1 MMNKSEIGWCDFSWN
16 PVTGC
21 KKECDFCYGYR
32 MAVRLCGTVRLNLG
46 SPQIQRDR
54 QKKLCVL
61 ERPFHNDDD
70 KVLQFPVAFEPT
82 FHLYRLRMVSDKK
95 KPANIYVC
103 SMGELFGDWIPQEW
117 ILAVFDA
124 CKAAPWHNYLFLC
137 HRCATACRARHIC

>member
-1 MMNKSEIGWCDFSWN
+1 MNKSEIGWCDFSWN

-61 ERPFHNDDD
+61 ERPFHNDND
-70 KVLQFPVAFEPT
+70 KVLQFPAGFEPT
-82 FHLYRLRMVSDKK
+82 LHRYRLRMVADKK
-95 KPANIYVC
+95 KACQHLCMQHGGVVWRLDTAG
-103 SMGELFGDWIPQEW
+103 MDFGR
-117 ILAVFDA
+117 V
-124 CKAAPWHNYLFLC
+124 
-137 HRCATACRARHIC
+137 